1 MILLKKKTWNT
12 FLISLICTSLLLSA
26 GIPSSRAAGI
36 TIEEEKKLGRETYEK
51 LEKANAL
58 SKNQRVNDYIRK
70 IGAQILARQQR
81 VPFDFQFNVINSSA
95 INAFATPGGYIYIF
109 RGLIVLAENESELAS
124 VMAHEIAHANRR
136 HINDMIEKSQKL
148 NYATL
153 AGVLAGALLGAGGG
167 AGAALAIGS
176 VAGAQSMSLKYS
188 REHEEE
194 ADRFGMGYLTAA
206 GYDPKSMVDFMRLM
220 RRNEFYSNNVPSY
233 FLTHPGT
240 EERIRYLDS
249 LVEARYNQKGRESI
263 VGGFRRVQVEML
275 MEERNLEPVMARFKD
290 ELKKNPAD
298 ANALYGLAV
307 VQARMGQLNEAANT
321 ITAALR
327 YAPEDADILRDAG
340 IIAFEAG
347 RNTEAIQYLRSSYQQ
362 NDGDADTVLYLGR
375 AYEHAGDYMT
385 ALDLYRKA
393 LAANVTDDQ
402 LYYGLAT
409 AYGQLNNQ
417 AESHY
422 YFGTFFKKKGK
433 KDSALFHYRAAL
445 SLSAPDSERAA
456 EIRQEIENLQKP
468 PIKPANSQAPQDRPG
483 SSSRRFPK

>member
-1 MILLKKKTWNT
+1 MILLKNKTWKP
-12 FLISLICTSLLLSA
+12 FLISLICTFLILATGISA
-26 GIPSSRAAGI
+26 TRAGI

-58 SKNQRVNDYIRK
+58 SKNQKVNDYVRK
-70 IGAQILARQQR
+70 IGEQILAQQQR
-81 VPFDFQFNVINSSA
+81 VPFDFQFHVINSSA
-95 INAFATPGGYIYIF
+95 INAFATPGGYIYVF

-153 AGVLAGALLGAGGG
+153 AGLLAGVLLGGGSG
-167 AGAALAIGS
+167 AGAALAMGS
-176 VAGAQSMSLKYS
+176 VAGAQAMGLKYS
-188 REHEEE
+188 RENEEE

-206 GYDPKSMVDFMRLM
+206 GYDPRSMVDFMKLM
-220 RRNEFYSNNVPSY
+220 RRNEFYSNLVPSY

-240 EERIRYLDS
+240 DERIRYLDS
-249 LVEARYNQKGRESI
+249 LVEASYKQKGKESI
-263 VGGFRRVQVEML
+263 VGGFRRIQVEML
-275 MEERNLEPVMARFKD
+275 MEEKNLEPVMARFRD
-290 ELKKNPAD
+290 ELKKNPSD
-298 ANALYGLAV
+298 ANALYGLAI
-307 VQARMGQLNEAANT
+307 VQARMGQAKEAADT
-321 ITAALR
+321 IAAALR
-327 YAPEDADILRDAG
+327 YAPEDPDILRDAG

-347 RNTEAIQYLRSSYQQ
+347 KSAESIQYLRSAYQS
-362 NDGDADTVLYLGR
+362 NDTDADTVLYLAR
-375 AYEHAGDYMT
+375 AYEQAGDYMT
-385 ALDLYRKA
+385 ALELYRKA

-422 YFGTFFKKKGK
+422 YFGTYFKKKGK

-445 SLSAPDSERAA
+445 SLYPPDSERAREA
-456 EIRQEIENLQKP
+456 KQEIENLQKP
-468 PIKPANSQAPQDRPG
+468 AVKPGNAQAPQERPG
-483 SSSRRFPK
+483 QSRRFPRF